1 MKHLVRL
8 RLIACLSIVLLAS
21 CKKSFPPQLTFIP
34 KDATVV
40 VAINA
45 DQLKDKLVKGQA
57 SLQKIISNMSGNSDT
72 ALEAGKK
79 EWEALKKSGIDLE
92 KNLYVWVVQKG
103 GEGAAGSSM
112 GNNISAAVA
121 LIKSSNDMAAYIKS
135 KDATLEIKKDK
146 NFSYVTKGGDK
157 MIAWN
162 DKLVVAMIYNKS
174 YSGGMEYDSVTG
186 NYNMKAP
193 ADANVTTEL
202 MAEMTASFT
211 RAQDESIASVE
222 EYTTLAGE
230 KTDLSF
236 WINPSSSIDGIPFPL
251 PKIKEL
257 AEGNYTAATLN
268 FEDGKMV
275 VNSKSYAGKA
285 LAGILKKYSG
295 PEVNLD
301 LVKRYPAADINGFMV
316 FAFDPQIFS
325 GIIKYMEVGALVDG
339 YITKFMGAN
348 YTLEQALKAFKGDI
362 AVVVSGIGVNKAD
375 SLNTMGVTPMGM
387 PVAKVIFTMPVG
399 DTMQMHKIMDRLA
412 FMKMLEKT
420 NRGYEL
426 SGPFGFGLTGLADNE
441 SITIAS
447 DNQLLQAYKTKSSAV
462 TQNIDLKPYSG
473 KSAAAYFNIAS
484 VLNSLSSQKQGDST
498 FNVTLNNARTTFK
511 DLQAHSENFKGD
523 AIASHFELRFVD
535 EKENS
540 LVSFLSFIAQAS
552 EMAKKNKMIT
562 VSNVEQEN

>member
-1 MKHLVRL
+1 MKHLFRL
-8 RLIACLSIVLLAS
+8 RLMACLSIILLAS

-34 KDATVV
+34 KNATVV
-40 VAINA
+40 AAINA
-45 DQLKDKLVKGQA
+45 EQLKDKLVKSQA
-57 SLQKIISNMSGNSDT
+57 SLEKIISNLSGNSDT

-79 EWEALKKSGIDLE
+79 EWEALKKSGIDFE
-92 KNLYVWVVQKG
+92 KNMYVWVVQKG
-103 GEGAAGSSM
+103 SAGSEGTSM
-112 GNNISAAVA
+112 SNNISAAVA
-121 LIKSSNDMAAYIKS
+121 SIKSSNDLAAYIKS

-162 DKLVVAMIYNKS
+162 DKSVVAMMYNKS

-186 NYNMKAP
+186 NYNRKAP

-211 RAQDESIASVE
+211 RAQGESIASIK
-222 EYTTLAGE
+222 EYTNLVAE

-236 WINPSSSIDGIPFPL
+236 WINPSNSINGIPFPL

-257 AEGNYTAATLN
+257 AEGNYTAVTLN

-295 PEVNLD
+295 PEVDLD

-325 GIIKYMEVGALVDG
+325 GIVKYMEVGALVDG
-339 YITKFMGAN
+339 YITKFMGTN

-362 AVVVSGIGVNKAD
+362 AVVVSGIGFSNANSPD
-375 SLNTMGVTPMGM
+375 TMGVRTMSM
-387 PVAKVIFTMPVG
+387 PIAKMIFTMPVG
-399 DTMQMHKIMDRLA
+399 DKTEMNKIMDRLA

-420 NRGYEL
+420 SRGYEL
-426 SGPFGFGLTGLADNE
+426 SGPSGFGLTGLADNE

-447 DNQLLQAYKTKSSAV
+447 DSQLLQAYKTKSSAV
-462 TQNIDLKPYSG
+462 AQNIELKSYSG

-498 FNVTLNNARTTFK
+498 FNIVLNNAKATFK

-523 AIASHFELRFVD
+523 AIASHFELRFVN

-562 VSNVEQEN
+562 VSDVELEN

>member
-8 RLIACLSIVLLAS
+8 RLLAFVSIILLAS

-34 KDATVV
+34 KNATLVA
-40 VAINA
+40 AINA
-45 DQLKDKLVKGQA
+45 DQLKDKLVKSQA
-57 SLQKIISNMSGNSDT
+57 SLQKIISNLSGKNDT

-92 KNLYVWVVQKG
+92 KNMYVWVVQKG
-103 GEGAAGSSM
+103 EAGAAGSSM

-121 LIKSSNDMAAYIKS
+121 SIKSSNDLAAYIKS
-135 KDATLEIKKDK
+135 KDATLEVKKDK
-146 NFSYVTKGGDK
+146 NFNYVTKGGDK

-162 DKLVVAMIYNKS
+162 DKSVVAMIYNKS

-193 ADANVTTEL
+193 ADTNITNEL

-211 RAQDESIASVE
+211 RVQGESIASIK
-222 EYTTLAGE
+222 EYTNLAAE

-236 WINPSSSIDGIPFPL
+236 WVNPSNSIDGIPFPL

-257 AEGNYTAATLN
+257 VEGNYTAVTLN
-268 FEDGKMV
+268 FENGKMM

-295 PEVNLD
+295 PQVNLD
-301 LVKRYPAADINGFMV
+301 LVKRYPAADVNGFMV

-325 GIIKYMEVGALVDG
+325 GIVKYMEVGALVDG
-339 YITKFMGAN
+339 YITKFMGTN

-362 AVVVSGIGVNKAD
+362 AVVVSGIGMSKD
-375 SLNTMGVTPMGM
+375 DTLNPMGVRPMSM
-387 PVAKVIFTMPVG
+387 PVAKLIFTMPVG

-412 FMKMLEKT
+412 FMKVLEKT

-426 SGPFGFGLTGLADNE
+426 SGPSGFGFTGLADNE

-447 DNQLLQAYKTKSSAV
+447 DNQLLQAYKSKSSVA
-462 TQNIDLKPYSG
+462 TNLDLKPYYG

-498 FNVTLNNARTTFK
+498 FSTMLNNAKATFK
-511 DLQAHSENFKGD
+511 DVQAHSENFKGD
-523 AIASHFELRFVD
+523 AIAGHFELRFVN

-540 LVSFLSFIAQAS
+540 LVSFLSFLAQAS

-562 VSNVEQEN
+562 FSDVELEN